1 MAVALT
7 GHCWTVHLL
16 KPGSVC
22 YQNFS
27 KNWIYLEIMPLKI
40 WWQSCFQSLK
50 TMSFFEG
57 GIIEKLWLKDKT
69 HFNTSHG
76 FCYVDRFDMKHFPEV
91 AEHEILKLRIE
102 KAFPKSSE
110 KEWFECYSNVLE
122 CVKKSQY
129 VS

>member
-27 KNWIYLEIMPLKI
+27 KNWIYLEI
-40 WWQSCFQSLK
+40 
-50 TMSFFEG
+50 
-57 GIIEKLWLKDKT
+57 IEKLWLKGKT

-110 KEWFECYSNVLE
+110 KEWSECYSNVLE

>member
-1 MAVALT
+1 MFSESKYYEFLRRRKK
-7 GHCWTVHLL
+7 LL
-16 KPGSVC
+16 RKG
-22 YQNFS
+22 
-27 KNWIYLEIMPLKI
+27 
-40 WWQSCFQSLK
+40 
-50 TMSFFEG
+50 
-57 GIIEKLWLKDKT
+57 KT
-69 HFNTSHG
+69 HFNTLHG

-110 KEWFECYSNVLE
+110 KERSDCYSDVLE